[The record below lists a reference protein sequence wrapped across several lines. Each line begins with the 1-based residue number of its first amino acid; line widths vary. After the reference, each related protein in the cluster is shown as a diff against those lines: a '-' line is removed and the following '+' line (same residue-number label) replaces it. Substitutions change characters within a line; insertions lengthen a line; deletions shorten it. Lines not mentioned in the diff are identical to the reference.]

1 MDSTDKEHMMRTNQY
16 YIAQLSS
23 MEIKISELKAQIHA
37 KDFEIDY
44 LTSKASPSKT
54 FYDKGLEAHE
64 LRLQLCAAMK
74 ENELLKIQIEEAE
87 DISIIKSQLEHAV
100 HMKDLFEQKYRELNL
115 QVKVSEKSS
124 TLESDKDQTIQRL
137 KKEIEFEK
145 NLKNQFKEKYDH
157 LADENTNLKQEL
169 INKNK
174 QIQDFKRKLFKST
187 QIENEKKVLNSFSTN
202 APNFL
207 SRANSA
213 SHSRKNSPDVKNSKE
228 STLRKNLQY
237 QSPKFNLTT
246 EIRKPKIVSISL
258 ESSLLKQA
266 LN

>member
-1 MDSTDKEHMMRTNQY
+1 MDSTDKDHMMRTNQY

-23 MEIKISELKAQIHA
+23 MEIKISELKAQLHA

-44 LTSKASPSKT
+44 LNSKVSPSKAAH
-54 FYDKGLEAHE
+54 DKGLEAHE
-64 LRLQLCAAMK
+64 LKLQLSAALK
-74 ENELLKIQIEEAE
+74 ENELLKKQIDETE

-115 QVKVSEKSS
+115 QVKVSEKSLS
-124 TLESDKDQTIQRL
+124 LESDKDQTIQRL

-145 NLKNQFKEKYDH
+145 SLKNQFKEKHDY
-157 LADENTNLKQEL
+157 LANENANLKQEL

-174 QIQDFKRKLFKST
+174 QVQDFKRKLFKSC
-187 QIENEKKVLNSFSTN
+187 QIENENKVLNSFSVITPNLLLRTN
-202 APNFL
+202 SN
-207 SRANSA
+207 
-213 SHSRKNSPDVKNSKE
+213 SRKNSPDVKNSKE
-228 STLRKNLQY
+228 LTLKKNIQY
-237 QSPKFNLTT
+237 QQSPKLNLTT

-258 ESSLLKQA
+258 ESSLLRQD